1 MKRVQCFHHV
11 PPRRP
16 LLIIAR
22 LLVFLYL
29 DSMLKTPPGPEDN
42 ERAASV
48 VSTRRSEVSR
58 VSSRR
63 PPQPINGD
71 EDVRSDLQEG
81 QSELARTIPIN
92 TTGFVRVSPYSI
104 DQHVHGDVICS
115 QSKNPNASLV
125 QTTSPTSVLASSLTA
140 RRSETLAP

>member
-16 LLIIAR
+16 LLILAR
-22 LLVFLYL
+22 PVVFLYL

-48 VSTRRSEVSR
+48 VSTKRSEVSR

-63 PPQPINGD
+63 PPQLINGD

-81 QSELARTIPIN
+81 QSEVARTIPIN

-104 DQHVHGDVICS
+104 DQHVHGDDICS
-115 QSKNPNASLV
+115 KSKSPNASLV
-125 QTTSPTSVLASSLTA
+125 RTTSHTFALALSPTA
-140 RRSETLAP
+140 RRSETLVL